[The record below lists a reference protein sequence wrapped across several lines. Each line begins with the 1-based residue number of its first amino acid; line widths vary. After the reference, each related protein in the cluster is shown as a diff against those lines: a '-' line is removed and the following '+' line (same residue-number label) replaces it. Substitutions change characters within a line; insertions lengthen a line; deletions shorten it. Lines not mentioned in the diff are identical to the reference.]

1 MGAVVHFGNAA
12 NMIMYA
18 VNIYKRVAFLSGN
31 ATGMIVYAANIQ
43 QVAAVLS
50 GNAAAMIKPAI
61 HHSIPVLFPKWNLD
75 RMITVEAGNYT
86 TMNVTC
92 IRAGVKDLPSGD
104 LVAKARFVAQ
114 CLTGN
119 PYFPAPVPSL
129 ATLHDATTALQFA
142 LVAAEDHAR
151 SLVAIRWERH
161 AELERILV
169 QLSKYV
175 MATAQGDVEKQV
187 TSGFELRRPPLR
199 ITTLTAPAIL
209 TVRRPKSPDGDL
221 LLHWGAVHGARL
233 YQVEMTTDDP
243 TQDPQWT
250 LVHTGSSRS
259 AHIRGLTPCV
269 EYNFRVCAMGTAGSG
284 PYSGVVG
291 EKVR

>member
-1 MGAVVHFGNAA
+1 MWRSFRGT
-12 NMIMYA
+12 
-18 VNIYKRVAFLSGN
+18 RRQL
-31 ATGMIVYAANIQ
+31 IVYAANIQ

-129 ATLHDATTALQFA
+129 ATCTQQPSHFSSP
-142 LVAAEDHAR
+142 VAAQDRAR
-151 SLVAIRWERH
+151 SWWRSVGSGTPNWNASWCNFPNTSWRRPKAMWKTSDQRLR
-161 AELERILV
+161 
-169 QLSKYV
+169 
-175 MATAQGDVEKQV
+175 TAQA
-187 TSGFELRRPPLR
+187 PLR
-199 ITTLTAPAIL
+199 IN
-209 TVRRPKSPDGDL
+209 
-221 LLHWGAVHGARL
+221 H
-233 YQVEMTTDDP
+233 
-243 TQDPQWT
+243 
-250 LVHTGSSRS
+250 
-259 AHIRGLTPCV
+259 AHRT
-269 EYNFRVCAMGTAGSG
+269 
-284 PYSGVVG
+284 
-291 EKVR
+291 

>member
-61 HHSIPVLFPKWNLD
+61 HSIPVLFPKWSLD
-75 RMITVEAGNYT
+75 LRFTVQGGNNT

-104 LVAKARFVAQ
+104 LAAKARFVQ
-114 CLTGN
+114 LCLTGN
-119 PYFPAPVPSL
+119 PYFPAPVPSSHL
-129 ATLHDATTALQFA
+129 ARSNHRTSVRPCRCQDR
-142 LVAAEDHAR
+142 AR

-161 AELERILV
+161 AEWNA
-169 QLSKYV
+169 S
-175 MATAQGDVEKQV
+175 
-187 TSGFELRRPPLR
+187 
-199 ITTLTAPAIL
+199 
-209 TVRRPKSPDGDL
+209 
-221 LLHWGAVHGARL
+221 W
-233 YQVEMTTDDP
+233 
-243 TQDPQWT
+243 
-250 LVHTGSSRS
+250 
-259 AHIRGLTPCV
+259 C
-269 EYNFRVCAMGTAGSG
+269 NFPST
-284 PYSGVVG
+284 
-291 EKVR
+291 